1 MADMSAT
8 LAQRNALMARKL
20 LIIAGMMGCF
30 GLALVP
36 FYRQICEV
44 TGISQS
50 RIVAQSASGSVDP
63 TRDVT
68 VEFVAS
74 NSNGL
79 GWTFEALNPIVQ
91 VHPGQQTTVRYR
103 VVNTT
108 GHRVVGQAVP
118 SYAPSQAAPY
128 FKKLKCFCFDQQ
140 TFAAGEARDMQVVF
154 VVEPDL
160 PTDISR
166 ISLSYTFFDVT
177 AESGGK
183 S

>member
-1 MADMSAT
+1 MNAT
-8 LAQRNALMARKL
+8 LAERNALLARKL
-20 LIIAGMMGCF
+20 VIIAGIMACF

-36 FYRQICEV
+36 FYRQICEA

-50 RIVAQSASGSVDP
+50 RITAQIASGQADLAR
-63 TRDVT
+63 TVT

-74 NSNGL
+74 SSV
-79 GWTFEALNPIVQ
+79 GWTFEALDPLVD
-91 VHPGQQTTVRYR
+91 VHPGQSTTVRYR

-108 GHRVVGQAVP
+108 GRRIVAQAVP
-118 SYAPSQAAPY
+118 SYAPAEAATH

-140 TFAAGEARDMQVVF
+140 TFAPGESRDMQVVF

-160 PTDISR
+160 PAQIAR

-177 AESGGK
+177 SEAGGK
-183 S
+183 G